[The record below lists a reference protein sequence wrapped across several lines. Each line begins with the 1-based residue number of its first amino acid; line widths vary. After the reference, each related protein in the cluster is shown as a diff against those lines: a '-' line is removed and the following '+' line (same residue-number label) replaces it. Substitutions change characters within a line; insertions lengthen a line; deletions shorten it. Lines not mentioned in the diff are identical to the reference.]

1 MDGIEANRAP
11 LGHFLRRC
19 VGSGRCRC
27 RNRGHVG
34 GDGGGGL
41 CFGSS
46 SRLRDCLA
54 DDGLRPDLRHGRIGE
69 IDLGHIPGAG
79 NRLDLDDAV
88 IAVSLHGCRRRGHM
102 KLKTETLGSGSTK
115 RDEQPFYTPRRKIRN
130 WKIVFLC
137 LKIAPTELANSEWMA
152 NFDWPNNRVLA
163 NERGENRKQSSD
175 DVTVLVRTRLSGPDF
190 GAVSQNRNG

>member
-1 MDGIEANRAP
+1 MPYILDGIEANRAA

-19 VGSGRCRC
+19 VGSGRCRY

-34 GDGGGGL
+34 GDGGGDL

-102 KLKTETLGSGSTK
+102 SGSTK

-130 WKIVFLC
+130 WKLRQ
-137 LKIAPTELANSEWMA
+137 LNSPT
-152 NFDWPNNRVLA
+152 
-163 NERGENRKQSSD
+163 
-175 DVTVLVRTRLSGPDF
+175 
-190 GAVSQNRNG
+190 RNGWRILIGQIIES